1 MEYKD
6 LSFFICVFGF
16 YAVEHKNFDLK
27 TEKYINL
34 TVIARYTFK
43 KRPYKFN
50 HKSLY
55 KSKGEERI
63 AGFLSRENIAFQY
76 EYPLAIKD
84 RDQVRLWYPD
94 FRLPRYGMI
103 IEYFG
108 MNGNAGY
115 DEQTIHKIETYKQAG
130 IEGIYLVESSFMGN
144 WQEQILERIEQS
156 LEGKLHSIQSK
167 RNSFCPENGKVLS
180 G

>member
-1 MEYKD
+1 
-6 LSFFICVFGF
+6 
-16 YAVEHKNFDLK
+16 
-27 TEKYINL
+27 
-34 TVIARYTFK
+34 
-43 KRPYKFN
+43 
-50 HKSLY
+50 
-55 KSKGEERI
+55 
-63 AGFLSRENIAFQY
+63 
-76 EYPLAIKD
+76 
-84 RDQVRLWYPD
+84 
-94 FRLPRYGMI
+94 MI

-167 RNSFCPENGKVLS
+167 RNSLKLGNSKILS

>member
-1 MEYKD
+1 M
-6 LSFFICVFGF
+6 
-16 YAVEHKNFDLK
+16 AV
-27 TEKYINL
+27 
-34 TVIARYTFK
+34 
-43 KRPYKFN
+43 
-50 HKSLY
+50 
-55 KSKGEERI
+55 
-63 AGFLSRENIAFQY
+63 
-76 EYPLAIKD
+76 KD

-115 DEQTIHKIETYKQAG
+115 EEQTIHKIETYKQAG
-130 IEGIYLVESSFMGN
+130 IEGIYMVESSFLGN

-156 LEGKLHSIQSK
+156 LTGRLHSIQSK
-167 RNSFCPENGKVLS
+167 RSGVYSENGKVLS

>member
-1 MEYKD
+1 MTYVTDGNNSLLPFKSRGEKRIG
-6 LSFFICVFGF
+6 SFLNSQDID
-16 YAVEHKNFDLK
+16 Y
-27 TEKYINL
+27 
-34 TVIARYTFK
+34 
-43 KRPYKFN
+43 
-50 HKSLY
+50 
-55 KSKGEERI
+55 
-63 AGFLSRENIAFQY
+63 QY

-130 IEGIYLVESSFMGN
+130 IEGIYLVESSFNGN

-167 RNSFCPENGKVLS
+167 RNSVNLGNSKVLS